1 MVALGL
7 IDVAA
12 VVVGGSVFRLE
23 LNGLVAVGD
32 GLVVAILLAMTSV
45 QPRICRSL
53 SCPWLQG
60 RGLLR
65 VSLGGV
71 TLARSYRLISRVE
84 RNATGEHVGRR
95 WLKWMPVQTGAYAKL
110 NASSREAKP

>member
-71 TLARSYRLISRVE
+71 TLARSYRLIS
-84 RNATGEHVGRR
+84 ATGEHVGRR